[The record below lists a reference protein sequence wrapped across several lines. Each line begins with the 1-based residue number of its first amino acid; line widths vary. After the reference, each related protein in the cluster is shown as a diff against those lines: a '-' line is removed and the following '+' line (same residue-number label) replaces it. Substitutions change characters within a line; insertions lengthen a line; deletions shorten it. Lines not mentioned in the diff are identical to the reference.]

1 MPATKVS
8 SRSWGRRASQEA
20 SLGPGLGPWRKL
32 EGAGTG
38 ADTLFLRALVGQ
50 LCSRGKKL
58 GGWLQG
64 EEVPPCGVLEVAGEL
79 SPGAF
84 AGRCCSKV
92 GWAWRMLATTLRVSK
107 MLAMNT
113 RALKMPATNSR
124 ALGVP
129 AANSK
134 ASKVL
139 AEVPAANLKASEVPV
154 GVAKQPGLLVD
165 ELPASEKQAAGPG
178 IGEPARRPTRGCG
191 P

>member
-1 MPATKVS
+1 MMPATKAS

-64 EEVPPCGVLEVAGEL
+64 EEVPPCGVLEVAGKL

-92 GWAWRMLATTLRVSK
+92 GWAWRMPATTLRVSK

-113 RALKMPATNSR
+113 RALKM
-124 ALGVP
+124 P

-165 ELPASEKQAAGPG
+165 ELPASEKQVAGPG
-178 IGEPARRPTRGCG
+178 IGKPARRPTRGCG